1 MEPNNQYVVQTPQEI
16 LTCINISEPLVADNL
31 YTGELG
37 VSLHTDVAISW
48 SLAIFIYKMVE

>member
-1 MEPNNQYVVQTPQEI
+1 MERNNQYVVQTPQEI